1 MIRMDTYETEDA
13 TLGYMVMPD
22 GEILDTIERKWA
34 DNQRNISCIPAGQYR
49 IKRDRTGRHQW
60 FSVQDVPNRTF
71 IELHEGSLPRHSD
84 GCILLSRKS
93 LETLVEWF
101 GDKDWILDIRRDL

>member
-1 MIRMDTYETEDA
+1 MIRMNTYEDEDA
-13 TLGYMVMPD
+13 THGVMIMPD
-22 GEILDTIERKWA
+22 GEMLDTLERKWA
-34 DNQRNISCIPAGQYR
+34 NNQRNISCIPEGQYR

-60 FSVQDVPNRTF
+60 FSVQNVPDRTF
-71 IELHEGSLPRHSD
+71 IELHEGSLPSHSD